1 MRWPR
6 EKFRGQNLSKRF
18 SRKITDLDILPS
30 MYRDLACRVKTT
42 LFAKLKTIIITK
54 PRHLEALSQGVC
66 ITIQLNWF
74 SVKMVEA

>member
-30 MYRDLACRVKTT
+30 MYRGLACKVKTT
-42 LFAKLKTIIITK
+42 LFAKLKTITITK
-54 PRHLEALSQGVC
+54 PRHLEVLSRVVC
-66 ITIQLNWF
+66 ITIRLNWF
-74 SVKMVEA
+74 SVKIEEA